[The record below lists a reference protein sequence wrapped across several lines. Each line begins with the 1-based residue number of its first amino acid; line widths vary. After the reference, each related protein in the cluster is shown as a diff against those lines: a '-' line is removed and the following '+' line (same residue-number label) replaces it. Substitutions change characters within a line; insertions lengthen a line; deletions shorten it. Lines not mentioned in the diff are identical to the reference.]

1 LTPLS
6 RLSKESRERVEDES
20 MAVMKVQS
28 LDRTFDILD
37 IVARAAGGL
46 GLSEIAVAAKLPRST
61 AFRLLAVLEGREY
74 VRRADDTGKYRL
86 GPGFIELSSMY
97 LNSLELKTESAP
109 AIKELAGSLGT
120 IVFLACKQGAKMV
133 YIDRYDQFASL
144 RKYAII
150 GQQKP
155 LYCTALGKALM
166 MDMDEGEIRLL
177 LANERFQVFGPGT
190 HRDMEALLEDMKV
203 CRTRGWSRDNQENE
217 PGTNCVA
224 APIKDYRGR
233 IISAVSTSWSID
245 MRPELEAEKVALR
258 VVKAARDISRGMGW
272 IGDDS
277 DDRGRIGF

>member
-1 LTPLS
+1 
-6 RLSKESRERVEDES
+6 
-20 MAVMKVQS
+20 MAEMKVQS
-28 LDRTFDILD
+28 LDRTFDILE
-37 IVARAAGGL
+37 IVARTAGGL
-46 GLSEIAVAAKLPRST
+46 GLSEIAAAAKLPRST

-74 VRRADDTGKYRL
+74 VRKGDDTGKYRL

-109 AIKELAGSLGT
+109 SIRELAGSLGT
-120 IVFLACKQGAKMV
+120 IVFLACRQGTKMV

-177 LANERFQVFGPGT
+177 LGSERFQTFGPGT
-190 HRDMEALLEDMKV
+190 HSDMEALLEDMRT
-203 CRTRGWSRDNQENE
+203 CRARGWSRDDQENE

-224 APIKDYRGR
+224 APIRDYRGR

-245 MRPELEAEKVALR
+245 IRPDLDPEKVASR

-272 IGDDS
+272 VGS
-277 DDRGRIGF
+277 ASVN

>member
-1 LTPLS
+1 MIAHLAPLS
-6 RLSKESRERVEDES
+6 RLCEERRESVEDRS

-37 IVARAAGGL
+37 IVARAAGGM
-46 GLSEIAVAAKLPRST
+46 GLSEIAAAAKLPRST
-61 AFRLLAVLEGREY
+61 TFRLLAALEGREY
-74 VRRADDTGKYRL
+74 VRKADDTGKYRL

-109 AIKELAGSLGT
+109 AIRELAGSLGT
-120 IVFLACKQGAKMV
+120 IVFLACRQGTKMV

-177 LANERFQVFGPGT
+177 LGSERFQAFGPGT
-190 HRDMEALLEDMKV
+190 HRDIDALLEDMNL
-203 CRTRGWSRDNQENE
+203 CRKRGWSRDDQENE

-233 IISAVSTSWSID
+233 IISAVSTSWSIE

-258 VVKAARDISRGMGW
+258 VVKAARAISRGMGW
-272 IGDDS
+272 IGNDS
-277 DDRGRIGF
+277 DDRE